1 MPSSCASEGPVRGP
15 SSLLEGGQRH
25 RSGAPGLTRGC
36 GSVPP
41 FPPFSPLFLP
51 ELRSPSGPPSV
62 ETPDTL
68 PSSPGSPTQDRDTQ
82 PADPGPVTTGLRRP
96 RTPTASLSG
105 VPPALTARPR
115 VSARAHPS
123 LGRGGVRP
131 HGLGVPSD
139 LGGWWASR
147 RCLSEL
153 GCKAAHAANCPC
165 ARRLGPRPT
174 AAPPAGALSAEGIVG
189 PSSSSVTAAPRA
201 CEGSSRNPPC
211 ASVPSTWPPT
221 SCDPCGPSGDVDV
234 ERFERGRSSRS
245 RKGTAS
251 RPTRTARR
259 GWERR
264 RPGERPRA
272 QRGPGRSRAG
282 QGGPPGGAS
291 AELPWR
297 EEGALARE
305 VGAGRL
311 PQGCPRLCS
320 LEPAAGRLRASVPPA
335 EKQPGPDFRAPR
347 PRTARRPMLTPP
359 ASPRAGA
366 GPAGSERVVG
376 GRPLPTMSFAGRSAG
391 RRLDSSDRTL
401 GTCSHGNFSAAPTSS
416 GGAVAVALPDHT
428 ADGGRGGGW
437 GVLLTQN
444 QPARR

>member
-201 CEGSSRNPPC
+201 CEGSSRNPP
-211 ASVPSTWPPT
+211 VPRSRP
-221 SCDPCGPSGDVDV
+221 
-234 ERFERGRSSRS
+234 RGRPPRATRVGPVETWTSNVSREAGAHA
-245 RKGTAS
+245 RGRGPRPDPREPPAAAGNGGGPAS
-251 RPTRTARR
+251 APVLRGGPGAPERARGVLPAGHPQSCPGGRR
-259 GWERR
+259 GPW
-264 RPGERPRA
+264 PGRWVPGVCPRA
-272 QRGPGRSRAG
+272 APGCAASSPRQGVSGPPSPQLRNSQGRTSGPRGPGRPGAPCSLHLPALGRALG
-282 QGGPPGGAS
+282 LRAASAWWEGGP
-291 AELPWR
+291 
-297 EEGALARE
+297 
-305 VGAGRL
+305 
-311 PQGCPRLCS
+311 CP
-320 LEPAAGRLRASVPPA
+320 P
-335 EKQPGPDFRAPR
+335 
-347 PRTARRPMLTPP
+347 
-359 ASPRAGA
+359 
-366 GPAGSERVVG
+366 
-376 GRPLPTMSFAGRSAG
+376 
-391 RRLDSSDRTL
+391 
-401 GTCSHGNFSAAPTSS
+401 
-416 GGAVAVALPDHT
+416 
-428 ADGGRGGGW
+428 
-437 GVLLTQN
+437 
-444 QPARR
+444 